1 MTLLVDFLSSS
12 SVTSGDRRRLG
23 DGMKRFKALLVLVL
37 TFATLAMAS
46 LASFPWDT
54 TGPH

>member
-1 MTLLVDFLSSS
+1 M
-12 SVTSGDRRRLG
+12 R
-23 DGMKRFKALLVLVL
+23 RFKALFVLVL
-37 TFATLAMAS
+37 ILATLAMAS

>member
-1 MTLLVDFLSSS
+1 M
-12 SVTSGDRRRLG
+12 RRLKG
-23 DGMKRFKALLVLVL
+23 LAVLVVTL
-37 TFATLAMAS
+37 ATLAMAS

>member
-1 MTLLVDFLSSS
+1 M
-12 SVTSGDRRRLG
+12 RRVKSL
-23 DGMKRFKALLVLVL
+23 AVLVITL
-37 TFATLAMAS
+37 AALAMAS

>member
-1 MTLLVDFLSSS
+1 M
-12 SVTSGDRRRLG
+12 R
-23 DGMKRFKALLVLVL
+23 RFKGLIVLVL

-54 TGPH
+54 TKVHF

>member
-1 MTLLVDFLSSS
+1 
-12 SVTSGDRRRLG
+12 
-23 DGMKRFKALLVLVL
+23 MKRFKALFVLVL

-54 TGPH
+54 TAPH

>member
-1 MTLLVDFLSSS
+1 M
-12 SVTSGDRRRLG
+12 R
-23 DGMKRFKALLVLVL
+23 RFKGLAVLVITL
-37 TFATLAMAS
+37 ATLAMAS